1 MACVY
6 KQTKLIR
13 PHDPYLLIA
22 PHAHPNNCGRVK
34 RKATHKRPFAYLM
47 GNMVHVKTASKD
59 HQNPQWEQSQT
70 SKRAKNRQKTGKKID
85 FFLTVS
91 PCEAFKKS
99 SKRA

>member
-13 PHDPYLLIA
+13 PHTPYLLIA
-22 PHAHPNNCGRVK
+22 PYAHPNNCYRVK

-47 GNMVHVKTASKD
+47 GNIAHAKTASKD

-70 SKRAKNRQKTGKKID
+70 SKSAKNRQKD
-85 FFLTVS
+85 RFFSHGFTL
-91 PCEAFKKS
+91 
-99 SKRA
+99 